1 VPWLV
6 NVADMKRPGEPPT
19 QFAASTGRLAT
30 VMITGAAP
38 SPPVSRR
45 RRDAD
50 EGADWAVGSESWGD
64 SIARPKSKRRSL
76 EETL

>member
-1 VPWLV
+1 VAQVPGPLPTVEPEGHVPWLV

-50 EGADWAVGSESWGD
+50 EGADWAVGSES
-64 SIARPKSKRRSL
+64 
-76 EETL
+76 